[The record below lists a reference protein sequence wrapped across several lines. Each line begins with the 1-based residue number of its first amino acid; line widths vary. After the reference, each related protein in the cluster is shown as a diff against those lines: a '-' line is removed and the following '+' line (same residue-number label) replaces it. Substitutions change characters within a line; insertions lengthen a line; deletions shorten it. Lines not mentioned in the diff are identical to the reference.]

1 MLAFGITSILVTAFA
16 ILRLILLQLF
26 QKVIFDGFIAKVAPG
41 IAAVLWLVGLLV
53 YGAIVVSLQVK
64 TSEVGV
70 EEGLGLAIAVV
81 ILHAISSL
89 MVTQSVST
97 FI

>member
-26 QKVIFDGFIAKVAPG
+26 QKVIFDGFIAKEAPG